1 MNTGERKLRV
11 PVFVG
16 STFEDLRDY
25 RRAVGSALL
34 QLGADV
40 RIMEHFG
47 SKSGTPVEE
56 CLEAIRSCQV
66 YIGIFG
72 MRYGSIPDGHDM
84 SMIHIE
90 YEEAQRCKLTSLIY
104 ILDESAQRIL
114 PIHVETGPG
123 AEALRHL
130 KEKLKKD
137 HLVTAFTTPQNLAA
151 RILLD
156 LPAAL
161 EKSGLTTQA
170 GLPGAAGGDTVSGQ
184 PTASGEPHVHA
195 ALAHGTAPPTATQAT
210 RAVTP
215 DPAESAE
222 APRNAPDDER
232 ATSGKH
238 EEVGQR
244 GYHLVYQFA
253 DFSSLSANAQTA
265 IIKKYL
271 NAIPQVI
278 GKLEIEHLID
288 SPEFKFDLREDGGVV
303 SFFGKGGHVFPYLL
317 MKCMLELQE
326 TGAAHIRVRIGLHN
340 GTVWMIQS
348 PTGES
353 SLAGASLIVA
363 RQIAENAA
371 PGGVAA
377 SAAYLEVI
385 ADDLPEVK
393 QFRARKSRLIIEGGH
408 DIEYCKF
415 NPSEAESYPADER
428 QKLLDRVFDL
438 RGRGT
443 TAGRELVGG
452 LSTFLV
458 MSYIIFVQPTI
469 LEPTGLPKNRVVIA
483 TCLAS
488 ALGCFLMGFLGRY
501 PIATAPGMGQNVF
514 FVSLVLFQKF
524 DSGSALGVVL
534 LAGVVVAVV
543 AAVTRIR
550 EVVLAAFPRPLRAGI
565 VAGIGLLITLVGL
578 QFAGVVVPE
587 VTVKPPYLHMGE
599 LRNAYVLVALG
610 AVCVGLILHA
620 RGVRYALIA
629 SILIGGIGVT
639 VVRTVVTG
647 TVPSLPPTEWPAGR
661 LFAVTF
667 DRLLADPVHAV
678 QAVFILALISLF
690 DSVGSLLGVGAR
702 AGLVQEGNL
711 PRSRSALLSVAA
723 GSIAGASMGT
733 TTIVPYV
740 ESAAGVEA
748 GARTGLATVVTGLL
762 FLAAL
767 PFTPLVHAF
776 GGGVTIDVRPSGFI
790 DKLIIYPAIAPAVI
804 IVGSLM
810 LRDVR
815 TIPWDDATEA
825 LPAFLTMVVMAF
837 TVNIMHGITFGA
849 ISYVLLKVCTGRR
862 REVQWPLYVCAIAFF
877 LFYVLGG

>member
-1 MNTGERKLRV
+1 MSMGEHKSGV

-16 STFEDLRDY
+16 STFEDMRAY
-25 RRAVGSALL
+25 RRAVESALFH
-34 QLGADV
+34 LGTDI
-40 RIMEHFG
+40 RTMEHFG
-47 SKSGTPVEE
+47 SKSGTPIEE
-56 CLEAIRSCQV
+56 CLEVIRSCQI

-72 MRYGSIPDGHDM
+72 MRYGSVPKGYEM
-84 SMIHIE
+84 SMIHLE
-90 YEEAQRCKLTSLIY
+90 YEEAQRCQLTSLIY
-104 ILDESAQRIL
+104 ILDENAQPIL
-114 PIHVETGPG
+114 PKDVETGPG
-123 AEALRHL
+123 AESLRSL
-130 KEKLKKD
+130 KEHLRKE
-137 HLVTAFTTPQNLAA
+137 HLVTTFTTPYNLAA
-151 RILLD
+151 RILHD
-156 LPAAL
+156 VPEAI
-161 EKSGLTTQA
+161 KRRSIVQA
-170 GLPGAAGGDTVSGQ
+170 GLPGKEDGDTVPDQPATPGQ
-184 PTASGEPHVHA
+184 PHTHA
-195 ALAHGTAPPTATQAT
+195 APAHSTDTPTDPQET
-210 RAVTP
+210 RAAAP
-215 DPAESAE
+215 EPAPSAAASRP
-222 APRNAPDDER
+222 APKDER
-232 ATSGKH
+232 VISGIH
-238 EEVGQR
+238 EGVGRR
-244 GYHLVYQFA
+244 GYHLVYKFA
-253 DFSSLSANAQTA
+253 DIASLSANAQA
-265 IIKKYL
+265 AVIEKYL
-271 NAIPQVI
+271 NVIPQVVAE
-278 GKLEIEHLID
+278 LEIEHQIIPID
-288 SPEFKFDLREDGGVV
+288 FEVDPREDGGVV
-303 SFFGKGGHVFPYLL
+303 SFFGNGSHVFPYLL
-317 MKCMLELQE
+317 MKRLLELQE
-326 TGAAHIRVRIGLHN
+326 MGAAQIRIRIGLHN
-340 GTVWMIQS
+340 GTVKLIQS
-348 PTGES
+348 PTGAS
-353 SLAGASLIVA
+353 SFTGPGLIVA
-363 RQIAENAA
+363 GRVAESAD
-371 PGGVAA
+371 PGGAAA
-377 SAAYLEVI
+377 SAAYLEAI

-393 QFRARKSRLIIEGGH
+393 QFLARKSKLTLEGGH

-415 NPSEAESYPADER
+415 NPSEAESHPADER
-428 QKLLDRVFDL
+428 PGFFDRVFNL

-443 TAGRELVGG
+443 TVGRELIGG

-469 LEPTGLPKNRVVIA
+469 IGSPDLPHARVVVA

-514 FVSLVLFQKF
+514 FASLVLLHQF
-524 DSGSALGVVL
+524 DSGSALGVVF
-534 LAGVVVAVV
+534 LAGCVVGVV

-587 VTVKPPYLHMGE
+587 VSMKPPYLHMGE

-620 RGVRYALIA
+620 RGIRYALIA

-639 VVRTVVTG
+639 VVSTVVTG
-647 TVPSLPPTEWPAGR
+647 TVPSLPPTEWPTGG
-661 LFAVTF
+661 LFAVSF
-667 DRLLADPVHAV
+667 DRLLANPVHTV

-690 DSVGSLLGVGAR
+690 DSVGSLLGVGAQ

-711 PRSRSALLSVAA
+711 PRSRGALLSVAA

-767 PFTPLVHAF
+767 LVTPLVHAF
-776 GGGVTIDVRPSGFI
+776 GGGVSIPVRPGGLI
-790 DKLIIYPAIAPAVI
+790 DKLTIYPAIAPAVI

-837 TVNIMHGITFGA
+837 TVNITHGITFGV

-862 REVQWPLYVCAIAFF
+862 KEVQWPLYVCAITFF
-877 LFYVLGG
+877 VFYVLGG